1 MLTILFYSFKKKIKK
16 KEKRKSFSADFP
28 GSPSKTLS
36 LSLLTIKMKTEVLI
50 PP

>member
-1 MLTILFYSFKKKIKK
+1 MLTILFYSFKKKRKK

-28 GSPSKTLS
+28 GSPSTTLA